1 VALMREETL
10 RIAGLSA
17 PAEIAVDY
25 WGIPH
30 IRAETQADLFFVQ
43 GFNAARDRLWQ
54 LDLWRKRGLG
64 LLAADFGPGY
74 LEQDRA
80 ARLFLYRG
88 DMAAEWAA
96 YGDDAQAVC
105 AAFVAGINAYVAL
118 TEREPGRLPPEFGV
132 LGTRPARWAADD
144 VVRIRSH
151 GLTRNAL
158 SEVVRSNVLA
168 RADAATDLL
177 RKNLEPPATPKIPDG
192 LPLGAVPIAALDLFR
207 LAQAHVTF
215 SQERLAC
222 PLDRAG
228 AWRKVDEWNEVLI
241 DAAWE
246 GSNNW
251 AVHGSRTDTGLPILA
266 SDPHRQHAVPS
277 LRYVAHL
284 TMPGF
289 DAIGA
294 GEAVV
299 PGLSL
304 GHNGSC
310 AFGLTI
316 FCADQEDVYVL
327 DLDPKEPGR
336 YRFGDGYEPLRIVEE
351 AIAVKGHPD
360 QTVPLAFARQ
370 GPVLWRDDRG
380 HRAVVVRSVWFEPGA
395 APYLRSLKLM
405 RAPDVA
411 TFTRDAKR
419 WGAPSANLVAADRR
433 GHIAWM
439 PVGFVP
445 NRPHHDGLLPVPGDG
460 RYEWAGMLDPDLL
473 PVAIDPPTGFVHSAN
488 EMNLPAAWNHDTHKV
503 GFEWTER
510 SRASRIAEVLGAAGT
525 HTLAASRALQTD
537 TVSIPARR
545 LCALLPK
552 RASDPDAAMGLDL
565 FDGWDHTLDA
575 ASAPAAL
582 HEVWW
587 TKHLKPALLARF
599 APDENVRRLLAPGDV
614 DGLLP
619 LLERPDARW
628 GANPAAERDALLVA
642 TLAAAMREGR
652 DRLGAY
658 PPAWAWGTL
667 HAGYFEHAL
676 TNVRGNAAWDVGP
689 LPKGG
694 SASTPMYTGYRPLD
708 FRITHGAS
716 FRMIV
721 DLADLDRSVTLN
733 APGQSGDPRSP
744 HYRDLAETWSR
755 GGYVPMLYTRPA
767 IDAATQTLIRLEPA

>member
-1 VALMREETL
+1 MGKETL
-10 RIAGLSA
+10 RIAGLGA
-17 PAEIAVDY
+17 PATISIDR
-25 WGIPH
+25 WGIAH
-30 IRAETQADLFFVQ
+30 IRAETKGDLFFLQ

-96 YGDDAQAVC
+96 YSDDAQAIC
-105 AAFVAGINAYVAL
+105 AAFVAGINAYIAL
-118 TEREPGRLPPEFGV
+118 TEREPDRLPPEFGA
-132 LGTRPARWAADD
+132 LGTRPARWATDD

-168 RADAATDLL
+168 KSDAATDLL
-177 RKNLEPPATPKIPDG
+177 RKNLEPAVTPKVPDG
-192 LPLGAVPIAALDLFR
+192 LPLGAIPVAALDLFR
-207 LAQAHVTF
+207 LAQAQVTF
-215 SQERLAC
+215 SKERLAC
-222 PLDRAG
+222 PLAKAG

-241 DAAWE
+241 DATWE

-251 AVHGSRTDTGLPILA
+251 VVHGRRTDTGKPILA

-277 LRYVAHL
+277 LRYVVHL
-284 TMPGF
+284 SMPGF

-294 GEAVV
+294 GEPVV
-299 PGLSL
+299 PGISL
-304 GHNGSC
+304 GHNGTC

-327 DLDPKEPGR
+327 DTDPADPSR
-336 YRFGDGYEPLRIVEE
+336 YRFGAGQERVRVVEE
-351 AIAVKGHPD
+351 TIAVKGHPN
-360 QTVPLAFARQ
+360 QTVHLEFARQ
-370 GPVLWRDDRG
+370 GPIVWRDAKN
-380 HRAVVVRSVWFEPGA
+380 HRAVVVRSVWSEPGA
-395 APYLRSLKLM
+395 APYLRSLSLM

-411 TFTRDAKR
+411 TFTRAGKR
-419 WGAPSANLVAADRR
+419 WGAPSVNLVAADTK

-439 PVGFVP
+439 PAGFVP
-445 NRPHHDGLLPVPGDG
+445 NRPNHDGLLPVPGDG
-460 RYEWAGMLDPDLL
+460 RYEWAGLLDPELL
-473 PVAIDPPTGFVHSAN
+473 PVVADPETGFVHSAN
-488 EMNLPAAWNHDTHKV
+488 EMNLPPGWNHAAHKV

-510 SRASRIAEVLGAAGT
+510 SRASRIAEVLGAGGT

-537 TVSIPARR
+537 TMSIPARR
-545 LCALLPK
+545 LCALLPQ

-565 FDGWDHTLDA
+565 LRGWNGALDA
-575 ASAPAAL
+575 DSAPAAL
-582 HEVWW
+582 HELWW
-587 TKHLKPALLARF
+587 TLHLKPALFARF
-599 APDENVRRLLAPGDV
+599 AADETVRRSLAPGDV

-619 LLERPDARW
+619 LLEQPDARW
-628 GANPAAERDALLVA
+628 GNDPAGAREALMLA
-642 TLAAAMREGR
+642 TLAAAVREGR
-652 DRLGAY
+652 DRLG
-658 PPAWAWGTL
+658 PDLRAWAWGTL

-676 TNVRGNAAWDVGP
+676 ARTRGDAAWDVGP

-694 SASTPMYTGYRPLD
+694 SASTPMHTGYRTSD

-721 DLADLDRSVTLN
+721 DLADLDRSLTLN
-733 APGQSGDPRSP
+733 APGQSGDPRSL

-755 GGYVPMLYTRPA
+755 GGYVPMLYTRAA
-767 IDAATQTLIRLEPA
+767 IDAATETLIRLEPA